1 MATPTTQAADSPRE
15 AAGAAVCLVSLGCS
29 KNLVDSEVM
38 VGHLARSG
46 IDLVFE
52 PDEADVVI
60 VNTCG
65 FIGDAREES
74 IDTIL
79 EYAEWKRQ
87 RDRRGLVVTGCLVEL
102 HAAQL
107 SREIP
112 EVDAFLPLSDYSG
125 VPSIVRGVLGQD
137 VDGPCPT
144 GQVETARDVT
154 WTPGAQAE
162 ADQRP
167 GGTSKGAD
175 NDLGR
180 ALLTPRHTAYLRLG
194 EGCNHVC
201 AFCAIP
207 KIRGK
212 LKSKPID
219 VLVSEAE
226 ALAALGTREVTLIAE
241 DSTDYGKDLG
251 AGYGLGD
258 LLERLGDVR
267 GLEWVRVMYAH
278 PATMDDSLIDV
289 MARVPNVVPY
299 IDIPVQHGA
308 DAMLRRMRRG
318 TNGQRIRD
326 LVTRLRAAIP
336 DVAVRTTILVGFP
349 GETEAD
355 FDELMSMLR
364 DLRFDRVGCFTYSP
378 EEGTEG
384 ATLDGAVPAEVA
396 EARRDAVMR
405 LQREIL
411 QDAHKRAVGTTVRVL
426 VDGTDGERA
435 WARRAVDAP
444 EIDGQVLVTLGP
456 DDAVEIGEFRDVKI
470 TGVAGYDL
478 TAECVQAPPS
488 SR

>member
-1 MATPTTQAADSPRE
+1 MRGLMSTSETPLPE
-15 AAGAAVCLVSLGCS
+15 AGRAGAAASVCLVSLGCS

-38 VGHLARSG
+38 VGHLSRSG
-46 IDLVFE
+46 IDLVFDA
-52 PDEADVVI
+52 DEADVVI

-79 EYAEWKRQ
+79 EYAEWKR
-87 RDRRGLVVTGCLVEL
+87 RGTGRGLVVTGCLVEL

-107 SREIP
+107 SKEIP

-125 VPSIVRGVLGQD
+125 VPSIVRGVLGQSME
-137 VDGPCPT
+137 GPCPS
-144 GQVETARDVT
+144 GQVETARDIT

-162 ADQRP
+162 ADTRP
-167 GGTSKGAD
+167 GGASKGAD

-219 VLVSEAE
+219 VLVAE
-226 ALAALGTREVTLIAE
+226 AQALAELGTREVTLIAE
-241 DSTDYGKDLG
+241 DSTDYGKDL
-251 AGYGLGD
+251 AQGYGLGD
-258 LLERLGDVR
+258 LLERLGEVA

-278 PATMDDSLIDV
+278 PATMDDALIDV

-326 LVTRLRAAIP
+326 LVTNLRETIP
-336 DVAVRTTILVGFP
+336 GIAVRTTILVGFP
-349 GETEAD
+349 GETEED
-355 FDELMSMLR
+355 FDELMAMLR
-364 DLRFDRVGCFTYSP
+364 DLRFDRLGCFAYSP

-384 ATLDGAVPAEVA
+384 ATLDGAVPEDVA

-411 QDAHKRAVGTTVRVL
+411 HDSQRRAIGTKVRVL
-426 VDGTDGERA
+426 VDGSDGTTA

-444 EIDGQVLVTLGP
+444 ETDGQVLIALAEGQ
-456 DDAVEIGEFRDVKI
+456 DVEAGSFQHVRV

-478 TAECVQAPPS
+478 EAELVDA
-488 SR
+488 